1 MNFLTKITLY
11 KLQNLYCLLL
21 LFFLSG
27 CSHLPYEE
35 APVDTQS
42 LNLEIQN
49 EDIFNNHFKSFLIDE
64 KNYPPNL
71 FPFNE
76 WGLRE
81 LLLAQEYFNH
91 DYKIAKKTWQSIQL
105 NEELALL
112 NPPSSVGIE
121 IGRGDSNEEISK
133 NLFGGG
139 FNFTFETAN
148 KRLIRHE
155 LAFNESQKALITQE
169 LIFWEQ
175 RSLLIKEIINLA
187 KNQSLIELSRKE
199 VKLKKSI
206 LDMEFKR
213 LKVGFISKP
222 DYDLLSIKLSEINNR
237 LNLLQLDRQ
246 IILKNIA
253 NLVGV
258 TYEKLNLIPFQ
269 LESIEEKLN
278 IITKSFTSNEIRNMQ
293 DKAIKNNID
302 LRMNLSEYAIA
313 DSELKYEV
321 AKQYPDLVFSPA
333 YVYEFGNNVWKLG
346 SSLILSDEDRN
357 KLMIKKKSLDRDNK
371 LAAVKAAQFKLI
383 NELSIV
389 KENFL
394 NLNQQLTLSKELRE
408 QNEEFKKQISQR
420 FHKGFIDRMDY
431 EKNLLDLIQY
441 ERNHK
446 DAIYNLIE
454 YGFTAETI
462 MQYPIYSE

>member
-1 MNFLTKITLY
+1 M
-11 KLQNLYCLLL
+11 
-21 LFFLSG
+21 FFLPG

-64 KNYPPNL
+64 KNYPPDL

-91 DYKIAKKTWQSIQL
+91 DYKMAKKTWQSIQL

-112 NPPSSVGIE
+112 NPPTSVGIE

-133 NLFGGG
+133 NLFGGS
-139 FNFTFETAN
+139 FDFTFETAN

-155 LAFNESQKALITQE
+155 LAFNESQKALIRQE

-213 LKVGFISKP
+213 LKVGFISRP

-237 LNLLQLDRQ
+237 LNLLQLSRQ
-246 IILKNIA
+246 VILKNIA

-278 IITKSFTSNEIRNMQ
+278 IITKSFTLNEIGNMQ
-293 DKAIKNNID
+293 DKAIKNNIN

-333 YVYEFGNNVWKLG
+333 YAYEFGNNVWKLG

-357 KLMIKKKSLDRDNK
+357 KLMIRKKSLDRDNK

-394 NLNQQLTLSKELRE
+394 NLNQQLTLSKELIE
-408 QNEEFKKQISQR
+408 QKEEFKKQLTKR
-420 FHKGFIDRMDY
+420 FHKGFIDRMEY

>member
-1 MNFLTKITLY
+1 MNFLTKITLL

-21 LFFLSG
+21 LFFLLG

-35 APVDTQS
+35 ATVDTQS

-64 KNYPPNL
+64 KNYPSDL
-71 FPFNE
+71 FPFRE
-76 WGLRE
+76 WGFRE

-112 NPPSSVGIE
+112 NPPTSVGIE

-139 FNFTFETAN
+139 FDFTFETAN

-169 LIFWEQ
+169 LIFWNQ

-237 LNLLQLDRQ
+237 LNLLQLNRQ
-246 IILKNIA
+246 VILKNIA

-278 IITKSFTSNEIRNMQ
+278 IITKSFNSNEIGSMQ

-333 YVYEFGNNVWKLG
+333 YAYEFGNNVWKLG

-357 KLMIKKKSLDRDNK
+357 KLMIKKKSVDRDNK
-371 LAAVKAAQFKLI
+371 LAAVKAGQFKLI

-394 NLNQQLTLSKELRE
+394 NLNQQLTLSKELIE
-408 QNEEFKKQISQR
+408 QNEEFKKQLAQR
-420 FHKGFIDRMDY
+420 FHKGIIDRMEY

>member
-1 MNFLTKITLY
+1 MNFLTKITLF

-21 LFFLSG
+21 LFFLPG

-278 IITKSFTSNEIRNMQ
+278 IITKSFTSNEIGNMQ

-357 KLMIKKKSLDRDNK
+357 KLLIKKKSVDRDNK

-389 KENFL
+389 KENFI
-394 NLNQQLTLSKELRE
+394 NLNQLLTLSKELIE
-408 QNEEFKKQISQR
+408 QKEEFKKQLTQR
-420 FHKGFIDRMDY
+420 FHKGFIDRMEY

>member
-1 MNFLTKITLY
+1 MNFLTKITLL

-21 LFFLSG
+21 LFFLLG

-64 KNYPPNL
+64 KNYPPDL

-155 LAFNESQKALITQE
+155 LAFNESQKSLISQE
-169 LIFWEQ
+169 LIFWEE

-222 DYDLLSIKLSEINNR
+222 DYDLLSIKLSEFNNR

-278 IITKSFTSNEIRNMQ
+278 IITKSFTSDEIVNMQ

-333 YVYEFGNNVWKLG
+333 YVYEFGNNVWKIG
-346 SSLILSDEDRN
+346 SSLILNDEDRN
-357 KLMIKKKSLDRDNK
+357 KLMIKKKSLDRDNR
-371 LAAVKAAQFKLI
+371 LAALKAAQFRLI

-394 NLNQQLTLSKELRE
+394 NLNQQLILSKELID
-408 QNEEFKKQISQR
+408 QNEEYKKQLTQQ
-420 FHKGFIDRMDY
+420 FHKGFIDRMEY
-431 EKNLLDLIQY
+431 EKNLLNLIQY

-446 DAIYNLIE
+446 DAIYNLID
-454 YGFTAETI
+454 YGFAAETI

>member
-1 MNFLTKITLY
+1 MNFLTKITLF

-21 LFFLSG
+21 LFFLPG

-35 APVDTQS
+35 AQVDTQS

-71 FPFNE
+71 FPFNV

-169 LIFWEQ
+169 LIFWQQ

-269 LESIEEKLN
+269 LKSIEEKLN
-278 IITKSFTSNEIRNMQ
+278 IITKSFSSDEISTMQ
-293 DKAIKNNID
+293 EKAMKNNID

-333 YVYEFGNNVWKLG
+333 YVYEFGNNVWKIG
-346 SSLILSDEDRN
+346 SSLILNDEGRN
-357 KLMIKKKSLDRDNK
+357 KLMIKKKSLARDNK
-371 LAAVKAAQFKLI
+371 LAALKAAQFKLI

-394 NLNQQLTLSKELRE
+394 NLNEQLILSKELIE
-408 QNEEFKKQISQR
+408 QNEEYKKQLTQR
-420 FHKGFIDRMDY
+420 FDKGLINRMEY

-446 DAIYNLIE
+446 DAIYNLID

>member
-1 MNFLTKITLY
+1 LNFLTKITLF

-21 LFFLSG
+21 LFFLPG

-222 DYDLLSIKLSEINNR
+222 DYDLLSIKLSEFNNR

-278 IITKSFTSNEIRNMQ
+278 IITKSFTSNEIGNMQ

-321 AKQYPDLVFSPA
+321 AKQYPDLIFSPA

-383 NELSIV
+383 NELSIA

-394 NLNQQLTLSKELRE
+394 NLNQQLTLSKELIE
-408 QNEEFKKQISQR
+408 QKEEFKKQLTKR
-420 FHKGFIDRMDY
+420 FHKGFIDRMEY

>member
-64 KNYPPNL
+64 KNYPPDI
-71 FPFNE
+71 FPFKG

-81 LLLAQEYFNH
+81 LLLTQEYFNH

-237 LNLLQLDRQ
+237 LKLLQLDRQ

-383 NELSIV
+383 NELSIA

-394 NLNQQLTLSKELRE
+394 NLNQQLTLSKELIE
-408 QNEEFKKQISQR
+408 QNEEFKKQLTKR